1 MNDTLSYDRLSD
13 LSDCILCPR
22 ACHAVRTGTASGC
35 RPGKGPGAA
44 RTGYCG
50 ADDRI
55 RIAGAMLHYWEE
67 PCISGTHDDSGT
79 GSASEG
85 GSGAVFFTGCSL
97 GCIFCQNISIS
108 RDGKGA
114 PPAGRAVSAD
124 ELCGIFLDLQ
134 EQGAYNIN
142 LVTASH
148 LLPLILPAMRSAKE
162 KGLRIPF
169 VWNTSSY
176 ERPEAVRALEGL
188 VDIWL
193 ADLKF
198 ISPALS
204 RTYSS
209 APDYFA
215 VASAAILEMV
225 RQCPAPVF
233 SENGLLRR
241 GVIVRHLAMPGQRA
255 DSMAVLQWLA
265 DNVKDSV
272 LLSLM
277 NQYTPM
283 PGIMEKAGSS
293 DDPAIRALSRRV
305 SKRSYEKLVD
315 HALELGLENGYIQEG
330 PAAKESFI
338 PELVRDYP

>member
-1 MNDTLSYDRLSD
+1 MNDSISRQRLFD

-22 ACHAVRTGTASGC
+22 ACHAARDASINDTGSSAV
-35 RPGKGPGAA
+35 

-50 ADDRI
+50 SDGRI

-67 PCISGTHDDSGT
+67 PCISGDSS
-79 GSASEG
+79 GSPARDGAAG

-108 RDGKGA
+108 RDGKDG
-114 PPAGRAVSAD
+114 PPKGRPVSAED
-124 ELCGIFLDLQ
+124 LCRIFLDLQ

-148 LLPLILPAMRSAKE
+148 LIPLVIPAMQSARE

-176 ERPEAVRALEGL
+176 ERPEALRALEGL

-198 ISPALS
+198 ADPALS
-204 RTYSS
+204 RTFSS
-209 APDYFA
+209 ASDYFT
-215 VASAAILEMV
+215 VASCAIMEMV

-233 SENGLLRR
+233 SDDGLLRR

-255 DSMAVLQWLA
+255 DSMKVLQWLA
-265 DNVKDSV
+265 DHVRDSV

-293 DDPAIRALSRRV
+293 NDPAIKALARRV
-305 SKRSYEKLVD
+305 SERSYEKLID
-315 HALELGLENGYIQEG
+315 HALSLGLENGYIQEG
-330 PAAKESFI
+330 KAAEESFI
-338 PELVRDYP
+338 PELVRDYS